1 MPNKYMVATFAN
13 ADNLLQAVRGVRAQS
28 LSIHD
33 VYAPYPIHNLDEAMG
48 IRRTRLPL
56 VTLIA
61 GALALSFA
69 FCFQF
74 YAAIF
79 DWPLN
84 VGGKPDN
91 STLAFVPICFELT
104 VLISGLSTVAAL
116 LFRARLFP
124 GKKERLPARG
134 ITNDKFALVLRQ
146 RGENFDAA
154 LVSSLME
161 SNGAE
166 DVWQVEDKL

>member
-1 MPNKYMVATFAN
+1 MPNKYIVATFADP
-13 ADNLLQAVRGVRAQS
+13 DNLLLAVRGVRAQS
-28 LSIHD
+28 FPIHD

-56 VTLIA
+56 VTLVA

-69 FCFQF
+69 ICFQF
-74 YAAIF
+74 YAAVL

-91 STLAFVPICFELT
+91 STLAFIPICFELT
-104 VLISGLSTVAAL
+104 VLIGGLSTVAAL

-124 GKKERLPARG
+124 GKKENLPARG

-154 LVSSLME
+154 RACSLME
-161 SNGAE
+161 SSGAE
-166 DVWQVEDKL
+166 DIWEVEGKL